1 MIDIFTSEDM
11 ENISPCIFKYLT
23 LYYIIKYFTIMQ
35 SPLYYTFLMNFNDIS
50 FAQNVTLIT
59 DSEAIMHGVNY
70 VGVYIRLT
78 KNCTCFSFYNCNY
91 PFNLT
96 KMFDFSLSA
105 SDRVCIFSVVTR

>member
-1 MIDIFTSEDM
+1 MISVLPKRDPS
-11 ENISPCIFKYLT
+11 
-23 LYYIIKYFTIMQ
+23 
-35 SPLYYTFLMNFNDIS
+35 TFEKNF
-50 FAQNVTLIT
+50 LIT